1 MTQQRLRLLAAGIAL
16 VPTFGYPFGVL
27 ALGTPPFP
35 TRDDCVHV
43 ATGDAE
49 DLEVVYGR
57 LDDPVAA
64 DELLAE
70 VTRIGFVG
78 AEVEFDACGRW
89 KVSYDAVETFAQGE
103 ALAEHVREAGLE
115 ARVEHER

>member
-1 MTQQRLRLLAAGIAL
+1 VTGRNAATAAVVAGLLLGYPVAVLADGL
-16 VPTFGYPFGVL
+16 PTFPS
-27 ALGTPPFP
+27 
-35 TRDDCVHV
+35 RDECAHPAKED
-43 ATGDAE
+43 GS

-64 DELLAE
+64 DDLLAE
-70 VTRIGFVG
+70 LNKVGFIG

-89 KVSYDAVETFAQGE
+89 KVSYDAIDSLAQGE
-103 ALAEHVREAGLE
+103 ALAEQVRGAGFA